1 MLFFWDSCLSLTLS
15 HSLDILSISTYISS
29 FFFVFF
35 KSSFNDG
42 PLVDFMIMWN
52 ISIDVYNEKF
62 PIWIHRLTIVMK
74 MGFTWY
80 FFRLFSTSYSLCFGA
95 LSLCVCASFFLFSH
109 HSFSSNSTREIDIFH
124 FGWRCIYQVH
134 SLFFIWGRFIDW
146 LFNDFPHWTSI
157 ASIAL
162 DRFLWWIY
170 AHSQC
175 DGAVVRH
182 INRNALVVFHFYG
195 NEDEIDNK
203 LWQWPWQR

>member
-1 MLFFWDSCLSLTLS
+1 MARSLILWSCEIYQSMCITKNSQFESIGWLSS
-15 HSLDILSISTYISS
+15 WKWVSLDISFGCFLLLILS
-29 FFFVFF
+29 V
-35 KSSFNDG
+35 
-42 PLVDFMIMWN
+42 LA
-52 ISIDVYNEKF
+52 
-62 PIWIHRLTIVMK
+62 
-74 MGFTWY
+74 
-80 FFRLFSTSYSLCFGA
+80 LC
-95 LSLCVCASFFLFSH
+95 LCVCVLLFFYLVIIRSVRFRH
-109 HSFSSNSTREIDIFH
+109 EKLTIFH